1 MPTFAG
7 KNRVRHGNHFAGHLR
22 EASLQTLIRSKCVY
36 IEHVTYSTLGALL
49 RLARNAAR
57 MDQAEL
63 ADHMGVRQQAV
74 SGWERGISRPRRG
87 DLQMLCS
94 VLDLS
99 LHDVLDAGGYCK
111 GGDSPSQ
118 NRLLNL
124 PFENLSPEAFE
135 AFCRDL
141 LQMRYP
147 RRTAVRNGS
156 SGYKQYGVDVYVDGE
171 GERIG
176 VQCKRHRSFGPS
188 DVRKAIEEVL
198 PDSQLSSG
206 VIALSRRTATPNAR
220 LELTKH
226 PSWAL
231 WDGETLSG
239 FVRGL
244 HTADKL
250 ALIESYFPELRE
262 SFLGVPEPSPWLR
275 PDRYDTAL
283 AGRLGVDRNF
293 TMVGRAGELS
303 RLTELA
309 TGHHE
314 VVFVVGRGG
323 IGKSRLL
330 REFATSD
337 IGRPVRFVARGQIAP
352 RAFELL
358 PEDAPVIVIDD
369 ATDAEHDVAALVDGI
384 RRARP
389 DATVVLAAR
398 PRAMPKLRAS
408 LDVPELFADDVTVSI
423 ADLSLEDAESLA
435 REALGDHAT
444 DGRVESLARIGYDCP
459 FLIITGAHLV
469 RSGTLSDA
477 DLASQTALRREI
489 LARFTD
495 LMLSG
500 TNVDARTA
508 VLQSLAAIQ
517 PAPLDDGE
525 FIECLV
531 ATSGQPHA
539 VLLEIL
545 DELEDL
551 GLVLRRGKT
560 ARVVPDLLGDATLE
574 RALVSKSGLDKQF
587 ARLVADHARG
597 SALTHA
603 INNVSIVDWRRRADG
618 DSSLADVLW
627 SALAELVQDVPNSE
641 RIAISKRVAAVAA
654 VYPDRAL
661 DFADRLLENPA
672 PDEGVQLSGIWW
684 EKRKVTSD
692 DVARSLAPLIANA
705 GHRTDFLPRAL
716 RSLLDI
722 GLPDDRRENSN
733 PDHALRLAREL
744 GEFHPRRPVAFTK
757 RYVEVVGEILR
768 ADEYPR
774 HRDQLVSL
782 LSPALAHE
790 VTLTESRGIDLTITH
805 MPVSLEA
812 VADVRS
818 AAIAIAEQ
826 AIASDARTARAATGI
841 LKEALQSDDRTEPVT
856 DEFARVVD
864 ILGRLLADPD
874 EFAGLRLAAYRSL
887 SWHATYGEGARKKL
901 ARDMRR
907 KLHIDD
913 ELLVIRLVRAGW
925 TRDDEDETDDYD
937 DPAVSRYQRSR
948 ERSERVAEELV
959 ERWATRYTPDELVR
973 RLREILN
980 QEHAASDEQI
990 SPNGLLSKFF
1000 RRVPEAARIAVR
1012 TSTAETVDLAL
1023 VRVALLILLA
1033 MGDAMAEQTAVEMI
1047 GSGSESARVVAS
1059 AVVNAPGAFNQARTR
1074 VVRALLAT
1082 SYSEVHA
1089 ILLSEAQWLNAED
1102 RALVL
1107 EMLNAA
1113 PIETEPIVAEAALA
1127 ALDGKA
1133 TPWQSLTSAERH
1145 RLLARLEATPHLPTY
1160 ELGQLL
1166 KKEFAADPY
1175 GALGFLQRRVERQIS
1190 DDRRYEPLP
1199 NIESMD
1205 LDFASNNHL
1214 PALIE
1219 ALIEWILADESWER
1233 RLFGKQ
1239 ILEAMATGY
1248 DPQIRS
1254 VILDLVGS
1262 RDECRVRLA
1271 RDLLNAA
1278 PQDFVIREPEFVV
1291 DALEAAGGLES
1302 DLCVHVLAGLHGS
1315 AEYGMRSRSVGV
1327 DDPNEVALRDGA
1339 MVISD
1344 RFPEG
1349 STVRGFYLE
1358 VAQRASRRLESERQ
1372 DDRNLRDLRSWS

>member
-1 MPTFAG
+1 
-7 KNRVRHGNHFAGHLR
+7 
-22 EASLQTLIRSKCVY
+22 
-36 IEHVTYSTLGALL
+36 
-49 RLARNAAR
+49 
-57 MDQAEL
+57 MDQVEL
-63 ADHMGVRQQAV
+63 AGRMGVRQQAV

-87 DLQMLCS
+87 DLQVLCS

-99 LHDVLDAGGYCK
+99 LGDVLDAGGYEQER
-111 GGDSPSQ
+111 DTPSQ

-141 LQMRYP
+141 LQMRHP
-147 RRTAVRNGS
+147 RHTAVRNGS

-198 PDSQLSSG
+198 PDAQLSSG
-206 VIALSRRTATPNAR
+206 VIALSRRSATPAAR
-220 LELTKH
+220 LELAKY
-226 PSWAL
+226 PGWAL

-239 FVRGL
+239 FLRGL
-244 HTADKL
+244 PATDKL

-262 SFLGVPEPSPWLR
+262 SFLGVPEPSPWLE
-275 PDRYDTAL
+275 PNRYDTAL

-293 TMVGRAGELS
+293 TLVGRADEL
-303 RLTELA
+303 RKLTDLA
-309 TGHHE
+309 TDHHE
-314 VVFVVGRGG
+314 VAFVIGRGG

-330 REFATSD
+330 REFASSD
-337 IGRPVRFVARGQIAP
+337 VGRSVRFVARGQIAP
-352 RAFELL
+352 SAFDLL
-358 PEDAPVIVIDD
+358 PEGGPVIVVDD
-369 ATDAEHDVAALVDGI
+369 ATDAEHDVAALVEGI

-408 LDVPELFADDVTVSI
+408 LGLPERLADDVTVSVG
-423 ADLSLEDAESLA
+423 DLSIEDAELLA

-459 FLIITGAHLV
+459 FLIVTGAHLV
-469 RSGTLSDA
+469 RSGTLNDA
-477 DLASQTALRREI
+477 DLASQNALRREI

-495 LMLSG
+495 LVLSG
-500 TNVDARTA
+500 TNADARTA
-508 VLQSLAAIQ
+508 VLQALAAIQ
-517 PAPLDDGE
+517 PAPLEDGE

-539 VLLEIL
+539 ALLEIL

-574 RALVSKSGLDKQF
+574 RALVSQSGLDKHF
-587 ARLVADHARG
+587 ARLIADHARG

-603 INNVSIVDWRRRADG
+603 INNVSIVDWHRRADG
-618 DSSLADVLW
+618 DSNLADVLW
-627 SALAELVQDVPNSE
+627 SSLAEHTRDLPNSA
-641 RIAISKRVAAVAA
+641 RITISKRVAVVAA
-654 VYPDRAL
+654 IYPDRAL
-661 DFADRLLENPA
+661 DFADVLLANPA
-672 PDEGVQLSGIWW
+672 PDEDDELSGIWG

-716 RSLLDI
+716 HSLLDI
-722 GLPDDRRENSN
+722 GLRDDRRENSN

-768 ADEYPR
+768 ADEYPER
-774 HRDQLVSL
+774 RDQIVSL

-790 VTLTESRGIDLTITH
+790 VTVTESKGISFTIAR

-818 AAIAIAEQ
+818 AVIAIAEE
-826 AIASDARTARAATGI
+826 ALARDARTARAATGI
-841 LKEALQSDDRTEPVT
+841 FEEALRSGDRTEPVT
-856 DEFARVVD
+856 DEFAMVVG

-874 EFAGLRLAAYRSL
+874 QSAGLRLSAHRAL
-887 SWHATYGEGARKKL
+887 GWHATYGEGARKKL
-901 ARDMRR
+901 ARDTRR

-913 ELLVIRLVRAGW
+913 DLLIIRLVRAGW
-925 TRDDEDETDDYD
+925 ALDDEGDVDDV
-937 DPAVSRYQRSR
+937 AVSRHQRSR

-959 ERWATRYTPDELVR
+959 ERWTTQYTPDKLVG
-973 RLREILN
+973 RLREVLK
-980 QEHAASDEQI
+980 QERAASGEQI
-990 SPNGLLSKFF
+990 SPEGLLAKFF
-1000 RRVPEAARIAVR
+1000 QRVPEAARIAVG
-1012 TSTAETVDLAL
+1012 APADETVDLAL

-1033 MGDAMAEQTAVEMI
+1033 MGDATAEQAAVEMI
-1047 GSGSESARVVAS
+1047 ASGSEPARVVAS
-1059 AVVNAPGAFNQARTR
+1059 AAMNAPGAFNQVRTN

-1089 ILLSEAQWLNAED
+1089 ILLSAARWLDADD

-1107 EMLNAA
+1107 EILNAA
-1113 PIETEPIVAEAALA
+1113 PVETEPIVAEAALG

-1133 TPWQSLTSAERH
+1133 IPWQSLTPVERH
-1145 RLLARLEATPHLPTY
+1145 RLLERLEATPQLPAY

-1166 KKEFAADPY
+1166 KKEFAVDPY
-1175 GALGFLQRRVERQIS
+1175 GALGFLQRRVERRTS

-1199 NIESMD
+1199 HIESMD
-1205 LDFASNNHL
+1205 FDFASSSHR

-1219 ALIEWILADESWER
+1219 VLIEWILADESWER
-1233 RLFGKQ
+1233 HFFGGQ
-1239 ILEAMATGY
+1239 ILEAMAAGY

-1254 VILDLVGS
+1254 VILDLISS
-1262 RDECRVRLA
+1262 RTESRVRLA
-1271 RDLLNAA
+1271 RDLLNDA
-1278 PQDFVIREPEFVV
+1278 PQDFVIREPEFVI
-1291 DALEAAGGLES
+1291 DALEAAAGLES
-1302 DLCVHVLAGLHGS
+1302 ELRIQVLAGLHGS
-1315 AEYGMRSRSVGV
+1315 AEYGMRSRSVGI

-1339 MVISD
+1339 KVIAD
-1344 RFPEG
+1344 RYPEG

-1358 VAQRASRRLESERQ
+1358 VAQRATRRLESERQ
-1372 DDRNLRDLRSWS
+1372 DDLSLRDPRSWS